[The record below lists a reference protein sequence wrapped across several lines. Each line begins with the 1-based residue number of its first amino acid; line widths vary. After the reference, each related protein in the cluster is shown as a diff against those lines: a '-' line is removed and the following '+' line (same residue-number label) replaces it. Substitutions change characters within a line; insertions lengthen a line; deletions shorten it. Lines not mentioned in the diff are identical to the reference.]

1 MKDIFI
7 ERTEAPEK
15 NAEVFQNF
23 TFYST
28 DKYTHDIYYISPL
41 YHLEFPAQLKRVIV
55 TDLDLE
61 FRIDLAELWGHFSQ
75 FSATE
80 VIGIGPDL
88 HPHYFINTKEYRES
102 NPGTHVGSPGRFQ
115 VGMGMS
121 TKCSTVLVRVSTRA
135 WCCITWRGCGRVRS
149 TRRRCGWPAWPPS
162 WTGGY
167 RPLIG

>member
-1 MKDIFI
+1 MKDILI

-115 VGMGMS
+115 VG
-121 TKCSTVLVRVSTRA
+121 TIAKCSKQSVVLSLSGFQL
-135 WCCITWRGCGRVRS
+135 WRGVVSPGEDAAECGVHGGGAAGQHGRAHGQVD
-149 TRRRCGWPAWPPS
+149 
-162 WTGGY
+162 TG
-167 RPLIG
+167 R

>member
-28 DKYTHDIYYISPL
+28 DKYTHDLYYISPL
-41 YHLEFPAQLKRVIV
+41 YHLEFPAHLKRVIV

-61 FRIDLAELWGHFSQ
+61 FRIDLAELWGHFSR

-88 HPHYFINTKEYRES
+88 HPHYFINTQEYRES
-102 NPGTHVGSPGRFQ
+102 HPGTHVGSPGRFQ
-115 VGMGMS
+115 VG
-121 TKCSTVLVRVSTRA
+121 TIAEEYYHIHQVLYCPPQGFNSGVVLYNLERMRQSAEYTAEVRLASMAALMDR
-135 WCCITWRGCGRVRS
+135 
-149 TRRRCGWPAWPPS
+149 
-162 WTGGY
+162 
-167 RPLIG
+167 